1 MECGSC
7 GQAYPHQDGVLHLV
21 SQPAGPPSYD
31 PHYFAQ
37 LAEVER
43 RHFWFVSRRQVI
55 LDALRR
61 TVPDL
66 GHRALF
72 DVGCGS
78 GGLLEFLGQSGV
90 RIEGA
95 CDAYLQS
102 LQIVRHRVSVPL
114 VLVDEGRL
122 PPLGGGRSLVSL
134 FDVLEH
140 LDDDVG
146 TLEFLRSVLEPGGV
160 LLLTVP
166 AHPFLFD
173 EMDRLAHH
181 RRRYGRAELAA
192 KLARAGFE
200 VRVLTH
206 FMAPLVPALMV
217 LRALGRLWP
226 RVRHDPARRRA
237 AELRVVPG
245 FNELMRAPMWLERR
259 WLAAGLD
266 LPLGLSLLAVASRPS
281 RE

>member
-1 MECGSC
+1 M
-7 GQAYPHQDGVLHLV
+7 GQKEIVTGNY
-21 SQPAGPPSYD
+21 
-31 PHYFAQ
+31 AQ
-37 LAEVER
+37 S
-43 RHFWFVSRRQVI
+43 F
-55 LDALRR
+55 
-61 TVPDL
+61 
-66 GHRALF
+66 
-72 DVGCGS
+72 
-78 GGLLEFLGQSGV
+78 
-90 RIEGA
+90 
-95 CDAYLQS
+95 
-102 LQIVRHRVSVPL
+102 
-114 VLVDEGRL
+114 
-122 PPLGGGRSLVSL
+122 
-134 FDVLEH
+134 
-140 LDDDVG
+140 
-146 TLEFLRSVLEPGGV
+146 
-160 LLLTVP
+160 
-166 AHPFLFD
+166 
-173 EMDRLAHH
+173 
-181 RRRYGRAELAA
+181 AA